1 MRVRLL
7 PFMFVLAVFALPLP
21 ASAAPEK
28 LLLELPGGKVVIRLM
43 PDIAPKHVEQVKTL
57 TQQGF
62 YDGLAWFR
70 VIDGFIAQTGYP
82 KGSRGKS
89 SLPDLPA
96 EFSRYTFRRGT
107 VGMGHGEDLNSA
119 NSQFFICLTDAGC
132 KDLTGQYTAWGHVE
146 SGMDAVDAL
155 KRGEPPS
162 SPDETVSLTVEGD
175 TAPKQQKSGERQKE
189 HMWRD

>member
-1 MRVRLL
+1 
-7 PFMFVLAVFALPLP
+7 MFVLAVFALPLP

-107 VGMGHGEDLNSA
+107 VGMGARGRPEFRQLAVFHLPYRCGLQRPDGAIHGVGGMWKA
-119 NSQFFICLTDAGC
+119 
-132 KDLTGQYTAWGHVE
+132 AWTR
-146 SGMDAVDAL
+146 SM
-155 KRGEPPS
+155 R
-162 SPDETVSLTVEGD
+162 
-175 TAPKQQKSGERQKE
+175 
-189 HMWRD
+189 